1 MEIGKRYELKI
12 IDINRHGAI
21 LDGDILLP
29 GIELNE
35 DDRKGQVLDVFI
47 YKDSKGRII
56 ASKKKEKI
64 SMGQLAVLRV
74 VNVSRIGSFLD
85 WGMDKDLFLPIKE
98 QKRKSKKGDWVL
110 VACSLDLNGRPVAS
124 EKVEKYF
131 KKPTG
136 IKENDWLKA
145 VVYSHDPRF
154 GSFVLVEGKY
164 DGLIRNEKLIGL
176 PMPGQEISC
185 RLERIKKDGKL
196 DLSMKSRAYVQ
207 LDNDAESI
215 YRMLVGNGEFL
226 RVNDKSRPEDIKMLF
241 GMSKAQF
248 KRAVGRLLK
257 KNLITFKDDG
267 IEAIGGKSE

>member
-1 MEIGKRYELKI
+1 MEIGKRQELKI
-12 IDINRHGAI
+12 IAINQHGAV
-21 LDGDILLP
+21 LEGDILLP
-29 GIELNE
+29 GIELN
-35 DDRKGQVLDVFI
+35 DDDKKGQVLDVFI

-64 SMGQLAVLRV
+64 SMGQLAVLKV

-85 WGMDKDLFLPIKE
+85 WGMDKDLFLPVKE

-110 VACSLDLNGRPVAS
+110 VVCSLDLNGRPVAS

-131 KKPTG
+131 KRPSG
-136 IKENDWLKA
+136 IKENDWIKA

-154 GSFVLVEGKY
+154 GSFVLAEGKY
-164 DGLIRNEKLIGL
+164 DGLIRSEKLVGL
-176 PMPGQEISC
+176 PMPGQEINC
-185 RLERIKKDGKL
+185 RLERINKDGKL
-196 DLSMKSRAYVQ
+196 DLSMKSRAYMQ
-207 LDNDAESI
+207 LDRDAETI
-215 YRMLVGNGEFL
+215 YKMLAGNGGFL

-257 KNLITFKDDG
+257 KNLIEFKDDG
-267 IEAIGGKSE
+267 IEARGGKSE